1 MSSVATTGAAGR
13 LPSKPTAD
21 LPVFRF
27 LAECH
32 REFAADHGGR
42 LADYIPELAK
52 ANPAH
57 FGIALATVDGHVHEV
72 GDTGVE
78 FTIQSVSKAFVF
90 ALALEFAGP
99 ERVAATTGF
108 EPSGEAFN
116 SIRLKADN
124 RPFNPMV
131 NAGAIA
137 CSALVHELDPAGAFE
152 RVRTLLSRFAGRD
165 LAVDESVY
173 NSECE
178 TGDRNRAIAWLLR
191 NHGVLRGDVDA
202 ALDVYFRQCSVLV
215 TARDVAIMGATLAG
229 NGVNPLT
236 GEVVVSPATVA
247 RTMSVMVSAGMYDFA
262 GEWIYRVGLPAK
274 SGVGGGIVA
283 TLPAQF
289 GLGTFSPLLNSQG
302 NSARGLKVC
311 ERLSEY
317 FGLHLLR
324 RAGDVS
330 SCIAASYDLRQ
341 VASRRNRHKSERDL
355 LDEHGASAYV
365 LELAGAINFAS
376 ADFISRTIDAAG
388 KRSIFVFDLRRV
400 AGFAFA
406 AVRMFAELFASLTA
420 GGARIVL
427 AGVPETGPV
436 AAAVRD
442 CVSEEIVPAARRLH
456 TVDEAVEWAE
466 DQIVFIHGGFG
477 RAIQTVDLA
486 DQFLMSGLSHK
497 DLEDVRALMK
507 PETFRPGA
515 RIIRAGET
523 ADSVYFLQSGMVS
536 IMLANGTRLA
546 TLGPG
551 TCFGE
556 FALIA
561 PNAKRSADVVSDT
574 SVTCLVMPLESYDK
588 LRESWPGACETILRN
603 VASLLS
609 DRLRQANS
617 KIAALTS

>member
-1 MSSVATTGAAGR
+1 MNSNTANPAEARKFEGAF
-13 LPSKPTAD
+13 
-21 LPVFRF
+21 PVRRF
-27 LAECH
+27 LNECH
-32 REFAADHGGR
+32 REFSDDHGGR

-90 ALALEFAGP
+90 ALALELAGP
-99 ERVAATTGF
+99 DRVAETTGF

-116 SIRLKADN
+116 SIRLKANN

-137 CSALVHELDPAGAFE
+137 CSALVHELDPEGSFE
-152 RVRTLLSRFAGRD
+152 RVRALLSRFAGRD
-165 LAVDESVY
+165 LAVDENVF
-173 NSECE
+173 NSERE

-191 NHGVLRGDVDA
+191 NHGVLKGDVDA
-202 ALDVYFRQCSVLV
+202 ALDVYFRQCSILV

-229 NGVNPLT
+229 NGVNPVT
-236 GEVVVSPATVA
+236 CEVVVTPATVA

-289 GLGTFSPLLNSQG
+289 GLGTFSPLLDAQG

-341 VASRRNRHKSERDL
+341 VSSRRNRHKSERDL
-355 LDEHGASAYV
+355 IDQHGVSVFV
-365 LELAGAINFAS
+365 LELAGVINFAS
-376 ADFISRTIDAAG
+376 ADFIARTIASAG
-388 KRSIFVFDLRRV
+388 GRAMLIFDMRRV
-400 AGFAFA
+400 AGFAYA
-406 AVRMFAELFASLTA
+406 AVRIFSELFTSVSAN
-420 GGARIVL
+420 GARIIL
-427 AGVPETGPV
+427 SGVPETGPV
-436 AAAVRD
+436 ASAIRD
-442 CVSEEIVPAARRLH
+442 AVSEDIVPGSRRLR
-456 TVDEAVEWAE
+456 TVDDAVEWAE
-466 DQIVFIHGGFG
+466 DQIVFMYGGFG
-477 RAIQTVDLA
+477 RAIQSVELS
-486 DQFLMSGLSHK
+486 DQFLMTGLTSD
-497 DLEDVRALMK
+497 DLDAVRSLMTQ
-507 PETFRPGA
+507 ESFRPGSH
-515 RIIRAGET
+515 IIRTGEE
-523 ADSVYFLQSGMVS
+523 ASRIYFLQSGMVS
-536 IMLANGTRLA
+536 VSLDNGTRLA

-556 FALIA
+556 FALLSPKA
-561 PNAKRSADVVSDT
+561 RRSADVVCDT
-574 SVTCLVMPLESYDK
+574 NVACLVMTLDAYDR
-588 LRESWPGACETILRN
+588 LRELRPGACEAILRN
-603 VASLLS
+603 LGSLLAE
-609 DRLRQANS
+609 RLRQANS
-617 KIAALTS
+617 KISALTS

>member
-1 MSSVATTGAAGR
+1 MSTHTYGRAVAASGAES
-13 LPSKPTAD
+13 LPLA
-21 LPVFRF
+21 RF
-27 LAECH
+27 LNECH
-32 REFAADHGGR
+32 EQYRIDSGGS

-72 GDTGVE
+72 GDTNVE

-90 ALALEFAGP
+90 ALALEFAGHGP
-99 ERVAATTGF
+99 VEARTGF

-137 CSALVHELDPAGAFE
+137 CSGLIHELDPDGAFD
-152 RVRTLLSRFAGRD
+152 RVLAFLSRFAGRQ
-165 LAVDESVY
+165 LSVDEKVFK
-173 NSECE
+173 SERD

-191 NHGVLRGDVDA
+191 NHGVLKGDVDA

-229 NGVNPLT
+229 NGVNPVT
-236 GEVVVSPATVA
+236 GDVVVTPATVA

-289 GLGTFSPLLNSQG
+289 GLGTFSPLLDEQG

-311 ERLSEY
+311 QRLSDH

-330 SCIAASYDLRQ
+330 NSIHASYDLRQ
-341 VASRRNRHKSERDL
+341 VASRRSRHKSERDL
-355 LDEHGASAYV
+355 LDQHGASAFV
-365 LELAGAINFAS
+365 LELAGAINFGA
-376 ADFISRTIDAAG
+376 ADFISRTIASSG
-388 KRSIFVFDLRRV
+388 RREILVFDMRRV
-400 AGFAFA
+400 AGFAYA
-406 AVRMFAELFASLTA
+406 AVRMFAEL
-420 GGARIVL
+420 L
-427 AGVPETGPV
+427 AGLSAAGVRLVLSGMPESGPV
-436 AAAVRD
+436 ATAIQEAISLEVA
-442 CVSEEIVPAARRLH
+442 PAGRRFR

-466 DQIVFIHGGFG
+466 DQIVFIHGGFS
-477 RAIQTVDLA
+477 RALEGVDLA
-486 DQFLMSGLSHK
+486 EQSLMSGLTP
-497 DLEDVRALMK
+497 EDIDEMRALMNSIEFK
-507 PETFRPGA
+507 PGNV
-515 RIIRAGET
+515 IIRAGEP
-523 ADSVYFLQSGMVS
+523 ADSVYFLQRGMVS
-536 IMLANGTRLA
+536 VSIENGTRLA

-556 FALIA
+556 FALISPDA
-561 PNAKRSADVVSDT
+561 RRSADVVADT
-574 SVTCLVMPLESYDK
+574 AVRCLVLALKDFES
-588 LRESWPGACETILRN
+588 LGARRPPVCEAILRN
-603 VASLLS
+603 LAGLLA